1 MPLVDDDFGAIG
13 DRPVLVLD
21 TPEFT
26 SVRFMA
32 FPKGPGTSGPT
43 SAWGSTA
50 RIAAKRLRA
59 RAVERAPRRAL
70 LPDGGEALSISGS
83 REGATP

>member
-1 MPLVDDDFGAIG
+1 MPLVDDDFGAID

-32 FPKGPGTSGPT
+32 FLKGPGTSGPT
-43 SAWGSTA
+43 SACGPTA
-50 RIAAKRLRA
+50 RIASGRLWA
-59 RAVERAPRRAL
+59 RAQGRAPRRAL
-70 LPDGGEALSISGS
+70 LPDGGEALSVS
-83 REGATP
+83 RGRS